1 MKIIAVNKMASY
13 NYFLDEKY
21 EVGIKLVGSEIKSI
35 RAGKVSINEAYVTFK
50 NNEAYITNMHIS
62 KYDQANMFNHNETRP
77 RVLLMH
83 KREIIRLESKSR
95 EDGYTVIPVKLY
107 LKRGLAKL
115 EIALARG
122 KKNYDKR
129 EALKRKDMERRVEKI
144 MKNY

>member
-1 MKIIAVNKMASY
+1 MKIITNNKMATY

-21 EVGIKLVGSEIKSI
+21 EAGLKLLGSEIKSI
-35 RAGKVSINEAYVTFK
+35 RLGKVSINEAYVTFK
-50 NNEAYITNMHIS
+50 NNEAFITNMHIS
-62 KYDQANMFNHNETRP
+62 TYEQANMFNHNETRP

-83 KREIIRLESKSR
+83 KKEIIRLESKAK
-95 EDGYTVIPVKLY
+95 EEGYTVIPVKLY

-129 EALKRKDMERRVEKI
+129 EDLKRKDMDRRVEKI